1 MDSPQ
6 PIGKGQTISAPH
18 MHAMALECLHAYLRD
33 GCKILDVGSGSGY
46 LTACFAKAVAP
57 HGKVIGI
64 ETIPSLVELSIKNVQ
79 QSNPELFE
87 AGVIDLLLGDGQA
100 GYEAEAPYDAI
111 HVGAAAAHVPQ
122 KLLDQLKP
130 GGRMVCPVGRQHD
143 IQMFCQFDKSADG
156 TVTREGLIEVR
167 YVPLV

>member
-1 MDSPQ
+1 
-6 PIGKGQTISAPH
+6 
-18 MHAMALECLHAYLRD
+18 
-33 GCKILDVGSGSGY
+33 LDVGSGSGY

-57 HGKVIGI
+57 NGKAIGI

-100 GYEAEAPYDAI
+100 GFEAEAPYDAI

-122 KLLDQLKP
+122 K
-130 GGRMVCPVGRQHD
+130 V
-143 IQMFCQFDKSADG
+143 
-156 TVTREGLIEVR
+156 
-167 YVPLV
+167 